1 MRSEAAVLEVAVFA
15 PLRKTFYY
23 LSPADEINQNRSSD
37 IHPGSL
43 VRVPFGRG
51 ERFGIV
57 VGEVDPQLSASLRLK
72 PILELVDE
80 RPRLAPDLL
89 RLAQWAADYYQHPL
103 GEVLAASLPSG
114 LRQGELARPA
124 QTLEWLPTD
133 AGRDALETLQARARR
148 QAVVLELILRR
159 PASADDFSLFDF
171 DWRRPL
177 RELEKKGFVSHR
189 LRKPAQTSG
198 HETVAALELNPEQQS
213 AVAAVI
219 ATLGEFSV
227 HLLHGVT
234 GSGKTEV
241 YMAIIE
247 QALSLGRAALML
259 VPEIIL
265 TQQMVQRLKLRF
277 GDAVAVLH
285 SGLSERDR
293 TEVWLRAR
301 SGKIKVLMGTR
312 SAVWVPIENLG
323 LIVVDEE
330 HDGSLKQHDGFRYH
344 ARDVAVVRAHQC
356 AVPIIL
362 GSATPSFEA
371 LLNVNKKKYNYLS
384 LPQRTGVAEPPTLRC
399 VDVRG
404 LKLSGGLSDELCSAI
419 ATRLERGEQSLLFL
433 NRRGFA
439 PIVLCHECGWI
450 ARCERCDA
458 NLVWHKGRGALLCH
472 HCGGRMRTESVK
484 ACCEQPALVPLGL
497 GTEQIEEALNDR
509 FPERRIARID
519 RDSMRRKGVMDATFA
534 AIKNGDIDILIGT
547 QMLAKGHDFSAVT
560 LVGIVDADSQ
570 LFSTDF
576 RAEEK
581 LAQTIIQVAGRA
593 GRAER
598 PGTVLIQTHHP
609 HHELLQL
616 LITGGYDRFAERA
629 LAERSEA
636 ELPPFV
642 PMALIRAESP
652 RADQPLKFLRELGT
666 KLGARNFAAVEILGP
681 IPAAMEK
688 KAGRYRAQLMLSANT
703 RARLAHAVKILI
715 ELSDSVALKRHVRWS
730 IDIDPQDTM

>member
-1 MRSEAAVLEVAVFA
+1 MTLATAAIEVAVFA

-23 LSPADEINQNRSSD
+23 LGPENGPSDQVGGEIR
-37 IHPGSL
+37 PGSL
-43 VRVPFGRG
+43 VKVPFGRS

-57 VGEVDPQLSASLRLK
+57 VASVDRRATESLRLK
-72 PILELVDE
+72 SILELVDE
-80 RPRLAPDLL
+80 KPRLGPDLL
-89 RLAQWAADYYQHPL
+89 RLARWAADYYQHPL

-114 LRQGELARPA
+114 LRQGELLRPA
-124 QTLEWLPTD
+124 QTLEWMPTD
-133 AGRDALETLQARARR
+133 EGRTALESLQARAPR
-148 QAVVLELILRR
+148 QAIVLEIILRG
-159 PASADDFSLFDF
+159 PACADDFSLFDF

-189 LRKPAQTSG
+189 LRSPAPSSG
-198 HETVAALELNPEQQS
+198 HAALSPPALNPEQQS
-213 AVAAVI
+213 AVAAAV
-219 ATLGEFSV
+219 ATLGKFSV

-241 YMAIIE
+241 YMAIID

-293 TEVWLRAR
+293 TDVWLRAR
-301 SGKIKVLMGTR
+301 DGKIKVLMGTR
-312 SAVWVPIENLG
+312 SAVWVPLENLG

-330 HDGSLKQHDGFRYH
+330 HDSSLKQHDGFRYH
-344 ARDVAVVRAHQC
+344 ARDVAIVRAQQC
-356 AVPIIL
+356 EVPIIL

-384 LPQRTGVAEPPTLRC
+384 LPQRAGIATPPTLRC
-399 VDVRG
+399 IDVRG
-404 LKLSGGLSDELCSAI
+404 LKLSGGLSDELCAAI

-439 PIVLCHECGWI
+439 PVVLCHECGWI
-450 ARCERCDA
+450 AQCERCDA
-458 NLVWHKGRGALLCH
+458 NLVWHKGRAALLCH
-472 HCGGRMRTESVK
+472 HCGGQTRTESVK

-509 FPERRIARID
+509 FPGRRIARID
-519 RDSMRRKGVMDATFA
+519 RDSMRRKGVMDTTFA
-534 AIKNGDIDILIGT
+534 AIKNGEIDILIGT

-560 LVGIVDADSQ
+560 LVGVVDADSQ

-609 HHELLQL
+609 HHELLHL

-629 LAERSEA
+629 LAERSAA

-652 RADQPLKFLRELGT
+652 RADQPLKFLRELGAKLVASNIT
-666 KLGARNFAAVEILGP
+666 KVEILGP

-688 KAGRYRAQLMLSANT
+688 KAGRFRAQLIISANT
-703 RARLAHAVKILI
+703 RARLAYAVKLLI